1 MLRLQL
7 GLDLFPFPFLIL
19 EKDPGDQGGT
29 EIDERSTHENTFNV
43 PLDS

>member
-19 EKDPGDQGGT
+19 EKDPGGHDGT
-29 EIDERSTHENTFNV
+29 EIDEKTTHENTFNI
-43 PLDS
+43 PRDS